1 MTQTRI
7 DILLPFKE
15 KISDGNE
22 GAIASIVRDL
32 VQLDETGQAYMVY
45 GRPLKAPP
53 KHLPYTALSPFL
65 RGIFG
70 GQNLGFA
77 AAYLKYVKSSGLPAA
92 IEIHGRCQVA
102 DKIARALPHVPVFLY
117 LHNDPQQMKGA
128 KTISQRQKLLENVAG
143 IFCVS
148 DYIKERFCKGLS
160 LTQHLKN
167 KLLTVHNGVDRWITT
182 PQEKTK
188 SIVIAGRLVPEKGI
202 LHACNAII
210 PVLKQHP
217 DWHLHIIGGK
227 HFAHEAPSDYEK
239 QVRNAAAQLGT
250 QATMHGFMEKT
261 SLRLFQA
268 QAEIIIVPSLWP
280 EPAGLTNLEALAV
293 GAALIST
300 ATGGAEEYVRNRACI
315 VEVENNTDY
324 THFSYPLF
332 SSQIAQ
338 ACELLITND
347 HERLS
352 LQRQAWRDYPF
363 TAERMV
369 KTAVKFRKNLMK
381 SFTS

>member
-1 MTQTRI
+1 VI
-7 DILLPFKE
+7 KNFA
-15 KISDGNE
+15 NE
-22 GAIASIVRDL
+22 
-32 VQLDETGQAYMVY
+32 E
-45 GRPLKAPP
+45 
-53 KHLPYTALSPFL
+53 
-65 RGIFG
+65 
-70 GQNLGFA
+70 
-77 AAYLKYVKSSGLPAA
+77 
-92 IEIHGRCQVA
+92 
-102 DKIARALPHVPVFLY
+102 
-117 LHNDPQQMKGA
+117 
-128 KTISQRQKLLENVAG
+128 
-143 IFCVS
+143 
-148 DYIKERFCKGLS
+148 
-160 LTQHLKN
+160 
-167 KLLTVHNGVDRWITT
+167 
-182 PQEKTK
+182 
-188 SIVIAGRLVPEKGI
+188 
-202 LHACNAII
+202 
-210 PVLKQHP
+210 
-217 DWHLHIIGGK
+217 
-227 HFAHEAPSDYEK
+227 PSDYEK
-239 QVRNAAAQLGT
+239 QVRSTAAQLGT